1 MRGADLARLVALAML
16 WSLSFV
22 FMRVVAGPLS
32 PVWTATLRILVGGL
46 ALVGFLVATGVDAGL
61 RRHWRAYLLVGLI
74 NSAAPFLLFAWAA
87 LTLPASYLV
96 VLNAAAPMFTAV
108 GAALL
113 FGERLGGVKAAGLAA
128 GALGVGLVSRAG
140 PLDPTPIVMLAL
152 AASLAAAA
160 CYAIAGLWL
169 KRHGG
174 GLAPV
179 AIAAWSQTFGGLALF
194 PVALATPMPG
204 PLTAGVIANLLGLA
218 LLCSALAYL
227 LYYRLVR
234 DAGPTRAMTV
244 AFLMPPF
251 GMVWGATFLGETIT
265 PPMLVGTALVIAG
278 TWAILRPARAA

>member
-1 MRGADLARLVALAML
+1 MRGADLARLVVLAML

-61 RRHWRAYLLVGLI
+61 RRHWRAYLVVGLV

-160 CYAIAGLWL
+160 CYATAGLWL

-265 PPMLVGTALVIAG
+265 LPMLVGTALVIAG
-278 TWAILRPARAA
+278 TSAILRPARAA

>member
-1 MRGADLARLVALAML
+1 MRGADLARLVVLAML